1 MKPTSAL
8 LDLGECWVWGLSYE
22 GNLLAQMG
30 DDANTANLAT
40 GAFDLSSNFV
50 VVFRDSVVGGMVQTE
65 SGEDTVYYCV
75 SGAGGPSS
83 VFKFDSMMT
92 AGPNFRYVVTDAN
105 GTILGILLVTWL
117 T

>member
-1 MKPTSAL
+1 M
-8 LDLGECWVWGLSYE
+8 LGLGLELQRRHYRSDGGHRLSGSPDRWYS
-22 GNLLAQMG
+22 
-30 DDANTANLAT
+30 
-40 GAFDLSSNFV
+40 LSSNYV
-50 VVFRDSVVGGMVQTE
+50 VIYRDSVEGGMVQTE

-105 GTILGILLVTWL
+105 GTILGIPALVTWL

>member
-1 MKPTSAL
+1 MVDVGPAGT
-8 LDLGECWVWGLSYE
+8 GECWVWGLSYS
-22 GNLLAQMG
+22 GDITAQMG
-30 DDANTANLAT
+30 DIASQVALTD
-40 GAFDLSSNFV
+40 GCYSLSSNYV
-50 VVFRDSVVGGMVQTE
+50 VIYRDSVVGGMVQTE

-105 GTILGILLVTWL
+105 GTTLGIRHG
-117 T
+117 